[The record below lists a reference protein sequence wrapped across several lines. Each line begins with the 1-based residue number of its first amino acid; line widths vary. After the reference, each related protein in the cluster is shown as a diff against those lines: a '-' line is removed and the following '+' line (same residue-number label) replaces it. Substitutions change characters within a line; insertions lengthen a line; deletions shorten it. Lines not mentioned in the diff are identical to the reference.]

1 MVKVINVSSLVEAD
15 QLMSLLHDNGI
26 EAYKSST
33 GSGGY
38 MSIIGN
44 YSAVGYDIMVDEDSL
59 DKASEILKE
68 LYDVDDTEYS
78 EEDEANYAKGL
89 KMQRLVIR
97 VFALIAAVA
106 WLAKKGAYP
115 LADMLLSFT
124 LIHVPFL
131 DQ

>member
-78 EEDEANYAKGL
+78 EEDDANYAEGL
-89 KMQRLVIR
+89 KMRRLVIR

-106 WLAKKGAYP
+106 CITTIV
-115 LADMLLSFT
+115 LSVV
-124 LIHVPFL
+124 L
-131 DQ
+131 